1 MSESSAGATGTAYT
15 WKHLEDADVPAWAEL
30 VNHLAEVDG
39 TEEFYREDDL
49 REELGHE
56 GVDPARDTVAAWA
69 GEEMVAYGNV
79 VVPRSADHEG
89 QGRAFI
95 GGGVRE
101 GHRGRGLGREV
112 MDRSEPRAVEL
123 LGERHPG
130 STSFVRVYG
139 MRSGSGA
146 ERMLAGRGYRVVR
159 YFNELKRP
167 LDAPVEVPP
176 VDGVQLVS
184 PGEMHE
190 EPTRLAHNEAFQ
202 DHWGSGPQTT
212 ESWHENWTGGA
223 ARPALST
230 VAVAPDGRVLAY
242 VLCSEWVDRHLY
254 VNLVGTVREARGRG
268 LAQAALLRS
277 IDLGT
282 RSGDYDVIELG
293 VDSENPSGATRLY
306 EKVGFVHNLQTM
318 AMQRDL
324 PL

>member
-1 MSESSAGATGTAYT
+1 MDGNDGGATVTAYT
-15 WKHLEDADVPAWAEL
+15 WRHLEEGDVPAWAAL

-39 TEEFYREDDL
+39 TEEFYREEDL
-49 REELGHE
+49 REELGHD
-56 GVDPARDTVAAWA
+56 GVDPARDTVAAWD
-69 GEEMVAYGNV
+69 GDVMVAYGSV
-79 VVPRSADHEG
+79 VVPRSPDHEG

-95 GGGVRE
+95 GGGVRAE
-101 GHRGRGLGREV
+101 HRGRGLGREV
-112 MDRSEPRAVEL
+112 MDRTEPRAVEL
-123 LGERHPG
+123 LEERHPDA
-130 STSFVRVYG
+130 TSFVRAYG
-139 MRSGSGA
+139 MRPGSSA
-146 ERMLAGRGYRVVR
+146 ERMMERRGYRVVR

-167 LDAPVEVPP
+167 LDTPVEVPP
-176 VDGVQLVS
+176 VDGAQLVS
-184 PGEMHE
+184 PGGEHE
-190 EPTRLAHNEAFQ
+190 EPTRLAHNEAFK
-202 DHWGSGPQTT
+202 DHWGSGPQTA
-212 ESWHENWTGGA
+212 ESWHENWTGGS

-230 VAVAPDGRVLAY
+230 VAVAPDGQVLAY

-318 AMQRDL
+318 SMQRDL